1 MCTKFHFPIFLF
13 KVLSHE
19 NFLNSGVVAGD
30 AGGAAG
36 GGGGG
41 GAGQAA
47 LPGPGEGGRAPLV
60 QEREHQA

>member
-1 MCTKFHFPIFLF
+1 MRISKQLI
-13 KVLSHE
+13 
-19 NFLNSGVVAGD
+19 GVVAGD

-47 LPGPGEGGRAPLV
+47 LPRPGERGRAPLV
-60 QEREHQA
+60 QEGEHQA

>member
-1 MCTKFHFPIFLF
+1 MLLF

-19 NFLNSGVVAGD
+19 NFKQLIGVVAGD

-47 LPGPGEGGRAPLV
+47 LPGPGEGGRTPLV
-60 QEREHQA
+60 QEGEHQA